1 MSYRVA
7 FGLLGLV
14 IMTTLAGCDMSNTSN
29 DPLPTA
35 ITDINAA
42 ATAIVLTENAPPQPY
57 RERLRL
63 DSFEDGLERLEG
75 WQYTV
80 SAEFT
85 GNFTG
90 TSRAAE
96 GHTTAEVSYH
106 QRTSARRVEL
116 RADGN
121 LLIPEGGVVESE
133 AVRIGADV
141 YLQTASGCNVVT
153 DTEAANIVNA
163 GVGQLIGGVREAVPS
178 GIKGIINGE
187 AVYRYAFLQEALNLA
202 AIRPRDGGRVS
213 LMSQELWFSAD
224 KGALIRLYL
233 TFDVDN
239 VSAFGSQLPVTG
251 QVILRYDLTD
261 LGLDP
266 NINVPFGC

>member
-1 MSYRVA
+1 MRRFFAV
-7 FGLLGLV
+7 GLLMLALV
-14 IMTTLAGCDMSNTSN
+14 GVLIGCRPDTSN

-35 ITDINAA
+35 ITNLDAA

-63 DSFEDGLERLEG
+63 ESFEDGLDRLEG
-75 WQYTV
+75 WRYTV

-90 TSRAAE
+90 TSRAVE
-96 GHTTAEVSYH
+96 GRTTADVSYH

-116 RADGN
+116 RAEGN
-121 LLIPEGGVVESE
+121 LLAPDGGVVETE
-133 AVRIGADV
+133 AVKIGADV
-141 YLQTASGCNVVT
+141 YLRSGNGCSIVT
-153 DTEAANIVNA
+153 DTDAAAVVSA

-178 GIKGIINGE
+178 GTKGVINGE
-187 AVYRYAFLQEALNLA
+187 TVYRYAFLQDALQLA
-202 AIRPRDGGRVS
+202 AVQARDGGRVS

-251 QVILRYDLTD
+251 SIILRYDLTD

-266 NINVPFGC
+266 NISVPFGC